1 MRMQPA
7 VIAFDA
13 YGTLCSITHPREP
26 YRQLFGLLNI
36 EPKVGGPLV
45 MRRNEDFVTLA
56 HTLAPDIPIDVDP
69 LLGALHDELDSI
81 QLFPEVASTLAQL
94 VQRGFKLCLISNLAQ
109 PYTQLLRQLLEP
121 WIETFIFSCEV
132 GLLKPEPE
140 IFYYA
145 AQLVGCPPERMLMV
159 GDNLKYDV
167 QGAQAA
173 GMQAIYLNR
182 SQRPLPPIT
191 NPPLMIRSLDELLTV
206 L

>member
-1 MRMQPA
+1 MRPA

-13 YGTLCSITHPREP
+13 YGTLCSITRPREP

-36 EPKVGGPLV
+36 DPKVSGPMV
-45 MRRNEDFVTLA
+45 MRRNEDFMTLA
-56 HTLAPDIPIDVDP
+56 YTLAPDIPVDVAP
-69 LLGALHDELDSI
+69 LLSALHDELASI
-81 QLFPEVASTLAQL
+81 QLFPEVASTLEQL

-109 PYTQLLRQLLEP
+109 PYTRPLRRLLEP

-132 GLLKPEPE
+132 GLLKPEQA
-140 IFYYA
+140 IFHYA
-145 AQLVGCPPERMLMV
+145 ARQLGCPPARMLMV

-173 GMQAIYLNR
+173 GIQAIYLNR
-182 SQRPLPPIT
+182 SQRPLPPNIV
-191 NPPLMIRSLDELLTV
+191 PPLMIQSLAELLPI